1 MLVSF
6 KLKKTIEVFFL
17 LYRIQVVTANFIF
30 QIEKKTSNL
39 K

>member
-6 KLKKTIEVFFL
+6 RLKKQLKFFFF
-17 LYRIQVVTANFIF
+17 YRIQVVTANFIF
-30 QIEKKTSNL
+30 QIEKKPSNL